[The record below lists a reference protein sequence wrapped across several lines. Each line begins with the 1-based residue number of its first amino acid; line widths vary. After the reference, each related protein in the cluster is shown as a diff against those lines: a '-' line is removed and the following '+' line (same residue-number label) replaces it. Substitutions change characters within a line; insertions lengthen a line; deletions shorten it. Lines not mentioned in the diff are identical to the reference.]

1 MFPRHPGD
9 FLCELHAADPEA
21 VAAAVNL
28 ARENLT
34 VTAPT
39 MGDFLEALERQRLVR
54 FVARIAR
61 LAAQAHRHL
70 IPQKAS

>member
-1 MFPRHPGD
+1 
-9 FLCELHAADPEA
+9 LHAADPEA
-21 VAAAVNL
+21 VEVAVDL
-28 ARENLT
+28 ARENRT
-34 VTAPT
+34 ITAPT
-39 MGDFLEALERQRLVR
+39 MAEFMDALERQRLVR